1 MASVGGGMAQV
12 RWSHRWF
19 GCWRALGAAAAAGRG
34 LRVHRSWRRLLAGLL
49 VVGTIPLVSVGWAEE
64 PALTRNAPN
73 TGWWCSLTEVDRG
86 TCHAILN
93 YHRAT
98 EDLLAALG
106 MAAKEVWAPIRPPPA
121 DAPSPSTLAIWKA
134 ARLGIAY
141 RDGAEVLSAAWQLVQ
156 RPDGPARAW
165 EKWRNLPKG
174 CDLEALA
181 EVMAVAIGYGDWDE
195 DGLADFASL
204 ESEFVAPWTSPL
216 YALAVAEAPTPV
228 AARVAGMAPALQA
241 AAAAR
246 VRFRQALFAAE
257 PLHRA
262 VVQRLMRKKICFED
276 YCWGLAGRAVLAWVD
291 RHPLD
296 ADAPELAAQGIALV
310 GAEWVISERQLDG
323 ERMLAA
329 HRGTDAQR
337 QVLAGL
343 DDPPSHL
350 SRDEVSRRLREWF
363 QTWFEPG
370 PWTSRWRDRP
380 DVMARRDEALE
391 LALVWEYAV
400 IYFSYKGALT
410 IELAEKWR
418 SELEKQALRYPGSRW
433 RAVGLAWT
441 AGRLAEHRQCCTP
454 PSLNGPVPSCAVER
468 LQACSQLHTAAT
480 LFADAWKFFSAAQ
493 PGPLAQSSWRYLY
506 HPPDAA
512 LFAAEF
518 QGDWLFALGTEL
530 GIPAAQVPPRSK
542 WQSEVAA
549 LQAEPTP
556 TAIPAAPLD
565 PRVQAWLDNV
575 DRATVATIASGE
587 SKSNTDRQRE
597 LLWQAVLVYLRTG
610 HVAAAVDRLQ
620 LLSDRFKAPAATK
633 LLQVWRP
640 LVLGN
645 SP

>member
-1 MASVGGGMAQV
+1 MAQV
-12 RWSHRWF
+12 GWSHRWF
-19 GCWRALGAAAAAGRG
+19 GGWRALGAATAAGRG
-34 LRVHRSWRRLLAGLL
+34 PRAHRSWRRLLAGLL

-64 PALTRNAPN
+64 PPVIGYAP
-73 TGWWCSLTEVDRG
+73 TPDGWCFASKVDSG
-86 TCHAILN
+86 TCSSIYA
-93 YHRAT
+93 YRDAA
-98 EDLLAALG
+98 DLLFEALG
-106 MAAKEVWAPIRPPPA
+106 SAAKEAWASNRPPPA

-134 ARLGIAY
+134 ARLGMTR
-141 RDGAEVLSAAWQLVQ
+141 RDGTEVLAAAWQLMQ
-156 RPDGPARAW
+156 LPDGPARAW

-181 EVMAVAIGYGDWDE
+181 EVMAFAIGYGDWDE
-195 DGLADFASL
+195 DGRADFASL

-228 AARVAGMAPALQA
+228 AARVAGLAPALQA

-262 VVQRLMRKKICFED
+262 VVQRLMREKVCFED

-296 ADAPELAAQGIALV
+296 ADAPELAALGLAKERFDWSLSLRVIESNRIA
-310 GAEWVISERQLDG
+310 
-323 ERMLAA
+323 AA
-329 HRGTDAQR
+329 RGGTEAQR
-337 QVLAGL
+337 QALAGL
-343 DDPPSHL
+343 EDPPNNLSH
-350 SRDEVSRRLREWF
+350 DEF
-363 QTWFEPG
+363 QRHVQLWIDTWFEPG
-370 PWTSRWRDRP
+370 PWASKWHNRP
-380 DVMARRDEALE
+380 DLLSRRDNALE
-391 LALVWEYAV
+391 LILAWQFVTKLEKYHGVWTV
-400 IYFSYKGALT
+400 
-410 IELAEKWR
+410 ELAQQWR
-418 SELEKQALRYPGSRW
+418 SELEKQAIRYPGSRW
-433 RAVGLAWT
+433 RAVGLAYI
-441 AGRLAEHRQCCTP
+441 ASRLPEHRQCCTP
-454 PSLNGPVPSCAVER
+454 RSLNAPFPSCAVER
-468 LQACSQLHTAAT
+468 LQACSQLHTAAS
-480 LFADAWKFFSAAQ
+480 LFGDAWKLFSATQ
-493 PGPLAQSSWRYLY
+493 PGPLTQSSWRYLY

-633 LLQVWRP
+633 LLQVLRP